1 MNGGLHR
8 RTVRGPMKTKAKL
21 LVGLVVFT
29 LIPVALVLIFGK
41 GPLSWSLFMVAAIL
55 GTVGATFF
63 LMMFGLGYLLHNAAK
78 GAPEVPLEEGE
89 EVLTTIPGNHLEGF
103 VSHGGR
109 LRVTTRRL
117 VFLPHRFNFKLV
129 PVVIPWAD
137 VDGIAL
143 GATAEFALMKVAL
156 VALATTS
163 SGHGLGTGAGRS
175 DVLRVRHGRTESRFV
190 VVPDASLLQLLNA
203 ARVPAQ

>member
-1 MNGGLHR
+1 
-8 RTVRGPMKTKAKL
+8 MKTKAKL
-21 LVGLVVFT
+21 LMGLAVFT
-29 LIPVALVLIFGK
+29 LVPAALVLTFGK
-41 GPLSWSLFMVAAIL
+41 GPLSWSLLLVAAIL
-55 GTVGATFF
+55 GAVGATFF
-63 LMMFGLGYLLHNAAK
+63 LMMFGFGYLLHNAAK

-89 EVLTTIPGNHLEGF
+89 QVITTIKANHLEGF

-143 GATAEFALMKVAL
+143 GASAEFALMKLAVA
-156 VALATTS
+156 ALATTS
-163 SGHGLGTGAGRS
+163 PT
-175 DVLRVRHGRTESRFV
+175 
-190 VVPDASLLQLLNA
+190 PQLLRCVFRPIA
-203 ARVPAQ
+203 TTEIQSIATT